1 MTRQSPFAGGGPVLA
16 DSGAQSVPDSYELLE
31 GDLGCGLLLLA
42 DHASNFIPPEYGDLG
57 LPEAA
62 LKRHIA
68 YDIGV
73 GPLTR
78 DLAERFHAPAV
89 LTKFSR
95 LLIDPNRGEDDP
107 TLIMRLSDGDVVP
120 GNARSTR
127 RSGSGGSTAS
137 IGPTTRRWSRRIDA
151 MLATG
156 QVPAILSIHSYTPVW
171 KGTERPWHAGILWDS
186 DPRFSRPLLDALRAE
201 HGLRVGDNEP
211 YSGAL
216 KNDTMYRHG
225 SSRGLAHALLEVRND
240 LIETPAG
247 VLEWADRLEPLLR
260 EILEDQTLHE
270 IRHYG
275 SAADADGRRSDEGD
289 DDAANGRSYAH
300 GA

>member
-1 MTRQSPFAGGGPVLA
+1 MTKQGLFAGGGPALTGS
-16 DSGAQSVPDSYELLE
+16 SGQRDADSYELLDGE
-31 GDLGCGLLLLA
+31 MDCGLLLVA
-42 DHASNFIPPEYGDLG
+42 DHASNFIPPEYRDLG
-57 LPEAA
+57 LPGAA

-78 DLAERFHAPAV
+78 DLAGRFRAPAIV
-89 LTKFSR
+89 TTFSR
-95 LLIDPNRGEDDP
+95 LIIDPNRGEDDP

-120 GNARSTR
+120 GNATVDAAERKR
-127 RSGSGGSTAS
+127 RLERFYRPYHAALART
-137 IGPTTRRWSRRIDA
+137 IDA
-151 MLATG
+151 MIATG
-156 QVPAILSIHSYTPVW
+156 QVPAILSVHSYTPVW
-171 KGTERPWHAGILWDS
+171 KGERRPWHAGLLWDR
-186 DPRFSRPLLDALRAE
+186 DPRFSRALLDALRTE

-225 SSRGLAHALLEVRND
+225 SGRGLAHALLEVRND

-270 IRHYG
+270 IRRYG
-275 SAADADGRRSDEGD
+275 SIADESDRRGDQGDD
-289 DDAANGRSYAH
+289 DDAARYRYAH
-300 GA
+300 RA